1 MPLEAITGCMF
12 SGKTRELCRV
22 LERHAWAKKYIRVF
36 VPERDT
42 RKTRSIDAYLPSMR
56 RISKPIRVKSP
67 MEMLRF
73 IKKRDRVVAVDE
85 VQFWH
90 TEEDIDEFKEF
101 LSKVIKSK
109 IVEVSGL
116 DTDFRHEPFGV
127 MPYLL
132 AVADKVTKLTAVC
145 KRCGKE
151 ATYTQRLINDK
162 PARKDSP
169 LILIGDRDS
178 YEARCGRCYELP

>member
-1 MPLEAITGCMF
+1 MPLHVITGCMF
-12 SGKTRELCRV
+12 SGKTEELCRV
-22 LERHAWAKKYIRVF
+22 LKRFAFAKKQVRIF
-36 VPERDT
+36 IPERDT
-42 RKTRSIDAYLPSMR
+42 RKVRSIDELLPSSR

-67 MEMLRF
+67 LEILKF
-73 IKKRDRVVAVDE
+73 IRKRDKVVAIDE
-85 VQFWH
+85 IQFWH
-90 TEEDIDEFKEF
+90 TEEEIKEFKEL
-101 LSKVIKSK
+101 LSRLRKTK
-109 IVEVSGL
+109 IILVSGL

-145 KRCGKE
+145 VKCGSE

-162 PARKDSP
+162 PAPSNSP

-178 YEARCGRCYELP
+178 YVPRCGKCYELD